1 MIIQPIWDHHRFFIF
16 SPRCGPF
23 FLCNVS
29 LIFNLRLD
37 LINYGVRQVFTP
49 LMQQVIAHLR
59 TR

>member
-1 MIIQPIWDHHRFFIF
+1 
-16 SPRCGPF
+16 
-23 FLCNVS
+23 
-29 LIFNLRLD
+29 